1 MNPIFKKVIRFVAGL
16 AIIFVGVFIM
26 NGLIGMK
33 EPPSVVLPENSPRPV
48 KAMVVSNTTIQPRI
62 PVEGKV
68 EAWQRIDL
76 IAEVNGLLSRG
87 GKEFREGERFS
98 KGEVILQLDDSE
110 ARASIKSARATFL
123 QLVTGT
129 LSTIKI
135 DFPDRIDEWESFVKS
150 IDINDSL
157 PELPNPQSDRERFY
171 IINRGIES
179 SYHSIRSSE
188 ERLSKFTI
196 RAPFNGFVSTAMVKP
211 GSLVLGGAPLGVFV
225 GTGDYEVRSSINSEF
240 IQYVKI
246 GDKVE
251 FFSKGKVVAEGRLDR
266 ISSSVNPATQSATVY
281 FKINSKSRDFDLRD
295 GMYLPGELITG
306 GIENCIQLEVGLI
319 NSNKVFTVVNGELTS
334 SEVQVLFETYET
346 ALVSGLKNGEV
357 VMTDQF
363 SGAYAGM
370 TVNPSTN

>member
-1 MNPIFKKVIRFVAGL
+1 MNPILKKVIRFVAGL

-135 DFPDRIDEWESFVKS
+135 EPPRIA
-150 IDINDSL
+150 
-157 PELPNPQSDRERFY
+157 Q
-171 IINRGIES
+171 
-179 SYHSIRSSE
+179 
-188 ERLSKFTI
+188 
-196 RAPFNGFVSTAMVKP
+196 
-211 GSLVLGGAPLGVFV
+211 
-225 GTGDYEVRSSINSEF
+225 
-240 IQYVKI
+240 
-246 GDKVE
+246 
-251 FFSKGKVVAEGRLDR
+251 
-266 ISSSVNPATQSATVY
+266 
-281 FKINSKSRDFDLRD
+281 
-295 GMYLPGELITG
+295 
-306 GIENCIQLEVGLI
+306 
-319 NSNKVFTVVNGELTS
+319 FTVIRGRKIPKV
-334 SEVQVLFETYET
+334 
-346 ALVSGLKNGEV
+346 
-357 VMTDQF
+357 
-363 SGAYAGM
+363 
-370 TVNPSTN
+370 P

>member
-225 GTGDYEVRSSINSEF
+225 GTGEYEVRSSINSEF

-281 FKINSKSRDFDLRD
+281 FKIRSKSRDFDLRD
-295 GMYLPGELITG
+295 GMYLPGKLITG

-319 NSNKVFTVVNGELTS
+319 NSNKVFTVVNGELTT

-370 TVNPSTN
+370 KVNPSTN